1 MTENEEAVL
10 ENETPE
16 VQLQEPEVQLQQP
29 EAEQRE
35 PELELQAPELPTKVD
50 SNLPGPVVVAY
61 TDGADVAQ
69 NLVEDPEL
77 IKKIQEV
84 DGHFRWNVWMCFF
97 SCGLMALFS
106 NYFVACWL
114 FSLFGIYNSY
124 RCDGAK
130 KRGDLVQATLLSS
143 EARLTFYIT
152 VLIGAAISVGLTL
165 RFLAGQDFSAHDIFN
180 VDKMRNEE

>member
-1 MTENEEAVL
+1 MSENEEAVL

-16 VQLQEPEVQLQQP
+16 VQLLESEVELQQP
-29 EAEQRE
+29 EVER
-35 PELELQAPELPTKVD
+35 QAPELPAKLD
-50 SNLPGPVVVAY
+50 CSLPGPVVVAY
-61 TDGADVAQ
+61 TDGADDAQ

-84 DGHFRWNVWMCFF
+84 DDHFRWNVWVCFF

-114 FSLFGIYNSY
+114 FSLLGIYNSY

-130 KRGDLVQATLLSS
+130 KRRDLVQATLLSS